1 MTTLIKN
8 AKIIIGDGSFIENG
22 NILFDKDKILKVGKE
37 EYEADKIIDGT
48 GKTVLPGFIDC
59 HVHAGFIPFPWTDYE
74 VNNQDE
80 ITVALRAVS
89 QAQSFFKSG
98 ITTIR
103 SVGTGHDADIKLR
116 ELVKKG
122 EIKAPR
128 IFATG
133 RPICITGGHCC
144 DIGIEVDTVGEA
156 LKAARTL
163 CKKKVDWIKLMP
175 TSGVIGIGPSTNVQL
190 SKEQI
195 QAICDVGR
203 AFDTPTCAHIMNY
216 NALLQCL
223 EAGLTCVEHGY
234 DLDDKVAEI
243 MVKQGTWYIPTAVVT
258 LNESTYMDSSNP
270 MKEKAAQAQIKV
282 RNALKVAISKGVKLA
297 VGTDSGCPY
306 TNPDTYA
313 FATELYLY
321 TISGMSEMD
330 TLVCATKKGAELL
343 GIEDIAGTLEEG
355 KIADIVVIEGD
366 PLVDINNVKNVEY
379 TYKGGELVYRPLV

>member
-8 AKIIIGDGSFIENG
+8 AKIIVGDGSFIENG
-22 NILFDKDKILKVGKE
+22 NILFDKDKILKIGKE
-37 EYEADKIIDGT
+37 EYKADKVIDGT

-59 HVHAGFIPFPWTDYE
+59 HVHAGFIPFPWTDEE
-74 VNNQDE
+74 VKNQDE
-80 ITVALRAVS
+80 ITVAMRAVS
-89 QAQSFFKSG
+89 QAKSFFKSG

-103 SVGTGHDADIKLR
+103 SVGSGHDVDVRLR
-116 ELVKKG
+116 ELIKKG
-122 EIKAPR
+122 EIQAPR
-128 IFATG
+128 IFAAG
-133 RPICITGGHCC
+133 RPICITSGHCC

-175 TSGVIGIGPSTNVQL
+175 TSGVIGVGPSTNVQL
-190 SKEQI
+190 SNEQI
-195 QAICDVGR
+195 KAICDVGR

-216 NALLQCL
+216 NALIECV

-234 DLDDKVAEI
+234 DMDDKVANM
-243 MVKQGTWYIPTAVVT
+243 MVDKGTWYIPTAVVT
-258 LNESTYMDSSNP
+258 LYESMYMDESNP
-270 MKEKAAQAQIKV
+270 MKEKAAQAQIRV
-282 RNALKVAISKGVKLA
+282 RNALKVAISNNVKMA

-313 FATELYLY
+313 FAKELYLY

-343 GIEDIAGTLEEG
+343 GIDDIVGTLEEG
-355 KIADIVVIEGD
+355 KIADIVVINGD
-366 PLVDINNVKNVEY
+366 PLQDINNTKNVEY
-379 TYKGGELVYRPLV
+379 TYRGGELVYKSLN